1 MDKDT
6 IAPSTTSERP
16 LAGNSIP
23 IAVPL
28 NSNDIDSFGCSTLPW
43 NRSPYLLRQCAPAF
57 QNDGNVAST
66 MMELSKTRLRTTK
79 TSISSKTY
87 NSSIF
92 FYKPFVCSVVG
103 MMCPRWVRIELQQNI
118 QLQSPRQLMLRWYD
132 YVYLCPFSS
141 CFIKSIHFEI
151 RLIKKGC
158 KNWCVCFNNGL
169 ISVRGKK

>member
-66 MMELSKTRLRTTK
+66 MMELSKTRLRTTE

-92 FYKPFVCSVVG
+92 FLQTICMFSCRHDVPKMSEDWATAKYTIKITQAINASMIWLRLSMPFFLLFYKIDTL
-103 MMCPRWVRIELQQNI
+103 WDTI
-118 QLQSPRQLMLRWYD
+118 D
-132 YVYLCPFSS
+132 
-141 CFIKSIHFEI
+141 
-151 RLIKKGC
+151 KKGLQ
-158 KNWCVCFNNGL
+158 KL
-169 ISVRGKK
+169 MRLLQ